1 MLTVPEGKRCQVPLV
16 DISSPQEDTSVAMRT
31 QHVNRQQAH
40 SKVFIPAGSR
50 HRYINLL
57 QLDMHRYF
65 SLTNS
70 SLHMSLQ
77 VLAMARPWQ
86 ENLLKHNIP
95 QAFQDAGIGMV
106 LNLQVASWQ
115 LLLPS
120 IKLYIALRLC
130 HRKLGKLHTDQNICH
145 RKLGSMHIVAEAFCH
160 PAASAMTLRPS
171 WPLALACSTSA
182 GETWA
187 SLPCR
192 R

>member
-1 MLTVPEGKRCQVPLV
+1 MLTAPVCSCCQVPLA
-16 DISSPQEDTSVAMRT
+16 DISLPQEDTSVSMRT
-31 QHVNRQQAH
+31 QHVNTQQAR

-130 HRKLGKLHTDQNICH
+130 HRKLG
-145 RKLGSMHIVAEAFCH
+145 SMHIVAEAFCH

-171 WPLALACSTSA
+171 WPLALACTTSA